1 MATREEIEKIVLLLD
16 ESHPSKFVKKHN
28 ETNAGIGAVLRFL
41 SESDRPMTACSI
53 SQFMNVSTA
62 RVAVLLKKM
71 EARGF
76 ICRRSGPEDART
88 VVVSLTDSG
97 LNAAHKMQESMH
109 RDVGIL
115 IDTIGMD
122 RLIEYTNIS
131 REIRSVMKGP
141 PPDIIGE
148 E

>member
-1 MATREEIEKIVLLLD
+1 MATREEIEKIALLLD

-28 ETNAGIGAVLRFL
+28 ETSAGIGAVLRFL
-41 SESDRPMTACSI
+41 ADSGQPMTAGSI
-53 SQFMNVSTA
+53 SHFMNVSTA

-71 EARGF
+71 EARGL
-76 ICRRSGPEDART
+76 ICRQAGATDART
-88 VVVSLTDSG
+88 VEVSLTPLGADKATR
-97 LNAAHKMQESMH
+97 LRENLYH
-109 RDVGIL
+109 DIGIL
-115 IDTIGMD
+115 IDTIGVE

>member
-1 MATREEIEKIVLLLD
+1 MATREEIEKIALLLD

-41 SESDRPMTACSI
+41 FDSDRPMTAGSI

-62 RVAVLLKKM
+62 RVAVLLNKM
-71 EARGF
+71 EARGLV
-76 ICRRSGPEDART
+76 CRQAGTEDART
-88 VVVSLTDSG
+88 VVVSLTPLG
-97 LNAAHKMQESMH
+97 IEKETRLRESLY
-109 RDVGIL
+109 RDIGIL

>member
-1 MATREEIEKIVLLLD
+1 MATREEIEKIALLME
-16 ESHPSKFVKKHN
+16 ESHPSKFVKRHN

-41 SESDRPMTACSI
+41 AYSGQPMTAGSI

-71 EARGF
+71 ETKGF
-76 ICRRSGPEDART
+76 IVRQAGTADART
-88 VVVSLTDSG
+88 VVVSLTPSG
-97 LNAAHKMQESMH
+97 AEAAQRLRESLY
-109 RDVGIL
+109 RDIGIL
-115 IDTIGMD
+115 IDIIGMD

-131 REIRSVMKGP
+131 KEIRSVMKGP

>member
-16 ESHPSKFVKKHN
+16 ESHPSKFMKKRN

-41 SESDRPMTACSI
+41 FESGQPMTAGSI

-76 ICRRSGPEDART
+76 IFRQAGTADART
-88 VVVSLTDSG
+88 VVVSLTEAGIETAS
-97 LNAAHKMQESMH
+97 KMQEDFH
-109 RDVGIL
+109 RDIGVL
-115 IDTIGMD
+115 IDTIGME

-131 REIRSVMKGP
+131 REIRSVIKGP
-141 PPDIIGE
+141 SPDIIGE

>member
-1 MATREEIEKIVLLLD
+1 MATKEQIEKIAALLD
-16 ESHPSKFVKKHN
+16 ESHPARFMKKRN

-41 SESDRPMTACSI
+41 SESGKPMTAGSI
-53 SQFMNVSTA
+53 SKFMNVSTA

-71 EARGF
+71 ENRGF
-76 ICRRSGPEDART
+76 VCRETGEEDART
-88 VVVSLTDSG
+88 VVVSLTELGVDTADRMRAEAY
-97 LNAAHKMQESMH
+97 N
-109 RDVGIL
+109 DIGIL

-131 REIRSVMKGP
+131 REIRSIMKGP
-141 PPDIIGE
+141 STDIIGE

>member
-1 MATREEIEKIVLLLD
+1 MATREDIAKIALLLD
-16 ESHPSKFVKKHN
+16 ESHPSKFMKKHN

-41 SESDRPMTACSI
+41 ADSDQPMTAGSI

-71 EARGF
+71 ETKGF
-76 ICRRSGPEDART
+76 IHRQAGTTDART
-88 VVVSLTDSG
+88 VVVSLTASG
-97 LNAAHKMQESMH
+97 TEAAHKLRENFY
-109 RDVGIL
+109 REIGIL
-115 IDTIGMD
+115 IDTLGMD
-122 RLIEYTNIS
+122 RLIEYTTIS
-131 REIRSVMKGP
+131 KEIRSVMKGP

>member
-1 MATREEIEKIVLLLD
+1 MATRDEIEKIASLLD

-41 SESDRPMTACSI
+41 LESDRPMTAGSI

-71 EARGF
+71 EARDL
-76 ICRRSGPEDART
+76 ICRQAGPEDART
-88 VVVSLTDSG
+88 VVVSLTDTG
-97 LNAAHKMQESMH
+97 AEKAMRLRENMY
-109 RDVGIL
+109 RDIGIL

-141 PPDIIGE
+141 PPDIISE

>member
-1 MATREEIEKIVLLLD
+1 MATREQIEKIALLLD
-16 ESHPSKFVKKHN
+16 ESHPAKFMKKHN

-41 SESDRPMTACSI
+41 YEAGKPMTAGSI

-71 EARGF
+71 EAKGLIYRQTG
-76 ICRRSGPEDART
+76 SEDART
-88 VVVSLTDSG
+88 VEVNLTESG
-97 LNAAHKMQESMH
+97 TETAHKMRESMYQ
-109 RDVGIL
+109 DIGAL

-131 REIRSVMKGP
+131 KEIRSVMKGP
-141 PPDIIGE
+141 PPDILGE

>member
-1 MATREEIEKIVLLLD
+1 MATREEIEKIALLLD

-41 SESDRPMTACSI
+41 FESGRPMTAGSI

-71 EARGF
+71 ETRGF
-76 ICRRSGPEDART
+76 ICRQAGTEDART
-88 VVVSLTDSG
+88 VVVSLTATG
-97 LNAAHKMQESMH
+97 LEKATKLRENMY
-109 RDVGIL
+109 RDIGIL

-141 PPDIIGE
+141 PPDIIGDE
-148 E
+148 